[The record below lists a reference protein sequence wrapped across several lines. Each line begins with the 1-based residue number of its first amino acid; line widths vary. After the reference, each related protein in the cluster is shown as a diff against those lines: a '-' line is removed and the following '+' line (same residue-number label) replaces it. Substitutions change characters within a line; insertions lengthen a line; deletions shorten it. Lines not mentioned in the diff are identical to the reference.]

1 MKRTLSFSLLL
12 LLLLATLALPAPA
25 YASSLPD
32 GKVVMG
38 GSYTLSSG
46 ETLDGDL
53 IIMGGTVTIEEN
65 ATVNGD
71 VALFGGSLDIAG
83 DINGDVA
90 AFGGTVTLQ
99 STARV
104 DGDLVNAGGTLDRD
118 PQATITGQVVT
129 DGGVPSFQFDL
140 PFASPLDGRMNLYRN
155 SFPGVLTHLFFG
167 VLWLFFRVFMLSAL
181 AALVLMFLETPT
193 QRIARAIIA
202 QPALSGGVGCLT
214 LIVAPLLLVVLGL
227 TIILLPVTL
236 VGFLLLILLALYG
249 WIALGYETG
258 QRLAVALKQKW
269 AAPIAAGVGTF
280 LISLILGGIAKVVPC
295 VGWMIPWVGAGFGL
309 GAVILTQ
316 LGTQA
321 YPPTGGSAPEVL
333 PAPSGDAAE
342 PPSPSGDA

>member
-1 MKRTLSFSLLL
+1 MKRTLSFSLLFL
-12 LLLLATLALPAPA
+12 LLIVILALPAPA
-25 YASSLPD
+25 YAGNLPD

-53 IIMGGTVTIEEN
+53 VIMGGTVTIEEN

-71 VALFGGSLDIAG
+71 VALFGGSLAIAG
-83 DINGDVA
+83 DINGDVS

-99 STARV
+99 ATARI
-104 DGDLVNAGGTLDRD
+104 DGDLVNAGSTLNRD
-118 PQATITGQVVT
+118 PQAVITGQVVT
-129 DGGVPSFQFDL
+129 GGSAPSFQFDL
-140 PFASPLDGRMNLYRN
+140 PFSSPLDGRISLHRN
-155 SFPGVLTHLFFG
+155 SFSGFLAHLLFG

-202 QPALSGGVGCLT
+202 QPALSGGLGFLT
-214 LIVAPLLLVVLGL
+214 LIAVPIVLVIFGL
-227 TIILLPVTL
+227 TIILLPVTV

-258 QRLAVALKQKW
+258 QRLAAALKQEW
-269 AAPIAAGVGTF
+269 AAPVAAVVGTF
-280 LISLILGGIAKVVPC
+280 LISLIFGGVAKAIPC

-321 YPPTGGSAPEVL
+321 YPPAGDSAPEVL
-333 PAPSGDAAE
+333 PAPSGDAAA
-342 PPSPSGDA
+342 PPPPSGDA

>member
-1 MKRTLSFSLLL
+1 MKRTLSFSLLFL
-12 LLLLATLALPAPA
+12 LLIAVLVLPAPA
-25 YASSLPD
+25 YAGSLPD

-53 IIMGGTVTIEEN
+53 AIMGGTVTIEEN
-65 ATVNGD
+65 ATVNGN

-83 DINGDVA
+83 DINGDVS

-99 STARV
+99 STARI
-104 DGDLVNAGGTLDRD
+104 DGDLVNAGSTLNRD

-129 DGGVPSFQFDL
+129 GGSAPSFQFDL
-140 PFASPLDGRMNLYRN
+140 PFSSPLDGRINLSRH
-155 SFPGVLTHLFFG
+155 SFPGFLAHLFFG
-167 VLWLFFRVFMLSAL
+167 VLWLFFQVFMLSAL

-202 QPALSGGVGCLT
+202 QPALSGGIGCLT
-214 LIVAPLLLVVLGL
+214 LIIVPLLLAILGL
-227 TIILLPVTL
+227 TIILLPVTV
-236 VGFLLLILLALYG
+236 VGFLLLVVLALYG

-258 QRLAVALKQKW
+258 QRLAASLKQEW
-269 AAPIAAGVGTF
+269 AAPVAAGVGTF
-280 LISLILGGIAKVVPC
+280 LISLVLGGVAKVIPC

-316 LGTQA
+316 LGTQDS
-321 YPPTGGSAPEVL
+321 PPTGGSAPEAL
-333 PAPSGDAAE
+333 PAPSGDAAA
-342 PPSPSGDA
+342 PPAPSGDA